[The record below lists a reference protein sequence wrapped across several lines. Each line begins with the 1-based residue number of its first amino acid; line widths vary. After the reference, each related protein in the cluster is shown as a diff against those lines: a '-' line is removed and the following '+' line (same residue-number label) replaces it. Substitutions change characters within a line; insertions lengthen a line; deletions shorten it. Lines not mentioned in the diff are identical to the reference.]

1 MKVTGDWLT
10 RPESQ
15 DVCAMLTDA
24 GHSAYFVG
32 GCVRNALLGARVS
45 DIEIST
51 DARPERVVELAR
63 EVGFHPVPTG
73 IDHGTITVVANH
85 IPHEI
90 TTFRKDVETDG
101 RRAVVAF
108 ADTLDE
114 DAHRR
119 DFTMNA
125 LYADATGRVTDPVG
139 GLDDLAD
146 RYVRFIDDA
155 AQRIREDYLRTLRFF
170 RFNAWYGDVSGG
182 YDADALDAI
191 ASNLDGLEL
200 LSRERIGAE
209 MLKLLAA
216 PDPVSAVAVMR
227 AVGVLKRILPGAD
240 DTALGPLVAI
250 EEIAGLEPDPILRL
264 AALGGEDVAAR
275 FRLSRADA
283 KRRSFLVT
291 QAGEQ
296 IAPGELGYRH
306 GFEAGVQVLALRA
319 ASLGEYLDPNH
330 VEKLQAGSEQVF
342 PISSADLKA
351 RFSGPALGKRLRLLE
366 QAWIE
371 SGFTLGKDDLL
382 RHD

>member
-45 DIEIST
+45 DIDIST

-351 RFSGPALGKRLRLLE
+351 RLSGPALGKRLRLLE

>member
-32 GCVRNALLGARVS
+32 GCVRNALLGAPVS
-45 DIEIST
+45 DIDIST
-51 DARPERVVELAR
+51 DARPDRVVALAR

-191 ASNLDGLEL
+191 ASNLDGSIFSSKSTFSQQL
-200 LSRERIGAE
+200 LKSISF
-209 MLKLLAA
+209 KL
-216 PDPVSAVAVMR
+216 AVLFATM
-227 AVGVLKRILPGAD
+227 
-240 DTALGPLVAI
+240 
-250 EEIAGLEPDPILRL
+250 
-264 AALGGEDVAAR
+264 
-275 FRLSRADA
+275 
-283 KRRSFLVT
+283 
-291 QAGEQ
+291 
-296 IAPGELGYRH
+296 
-306 GFEAGVQVLALRA
+306 
-319 ASLGEYLDPNH
+319 
-330 VEKLQAGSEQVF
+330 
-342 PISSADLKA
+342 
-351 RFSGPALGKRLRLLE
+351 
-366 QAWIE
+366 
-371 SGFTLGKDDLL
+371 
-382 RHD
+382 